1 MNSIQ
6 RLVKPALLIVCLGIA
21 AMWVY
26 AFGFASKESVNRIG
40 DTAWQQYAES
50 RCAVAKKERIA
61 LADMRKVN
69 EVGPEALRERATIV
83 DKATDTLERAIDD
96 ISAQSIA
103 DEKGRAI
110 VPLWLA
116 DYRTYIADRRA
127 YTEQLRRGDRE
138 AAGPEDR
145 LPGGDRVRRRVHRRR
160 TGSGARGD
168 VCERLRGLPRGT
180 RATGGVNR
188 R

>member
-1 MNSIQ
+1 MNSLQ

-40 DTAWQQYAES
+40 DVAWQQYAES

-83 DKATDTLERAIDD
+83 DKATDTLERSIDD
-96 ISAQSIA
+96 ISAQPIA

-116 DYRTYIADRRA
+116 DYRTYIADRRSYA
-127 YTEQLRRGDRE
+127 DDLRAGINEPFAETRVEGIPISE
-138 AAGPEDR
+138 KISTFAADN
-145 LPGGDRVRRRVHRRR
+145 LMK
-160 TGSGARGD
+160 SCGAPID
-168 VCERLRGLPRGT
+168 LSV
-180 RATGGVNR
+180 
-188 R
+188 

>member
-40 DTAWQQYAES
+40 DTAWQKYAES

-96 ISAQSIA
+96 ISAQQIA

-116 DYRTYIADRRA
+116 DYRTYIADRRSYA
-127 YTEQLRRGDRE
+127 DDLRAGINE
-138 AAGPEDR
+138 PFAETKVEGIPISEKISTFAADN
-145 LPGGDRVRRRVHRRR
+145 LMK
-160 TGSGARGD
+160 SCGAPID
-168 VCERLRGLPRGT
+168 LSV
-180 RATGGVNR
+180 
-188 R
+188 

>member
-1 MNSIQ
+1 MNLLR
-6 RLVKPALLIVCLGIA
+6 RLTKPLLAVVCLAIA

-40 DTAWQQYAES
+40 DEKWQQFAES
-50 RCAVAKKERIA
+50 RCAVARSERIG

-69 EVGPEALRERATIV
+69 DVGPAALRERAEIV

-96 ISAQSIA
+96 ISARPVA

-116 DYRTYIADRRA
+116 DYRTYIADRRSYA
-127 YTEQLRRGDRE
+127 DDLR
-138 AAGPEDR
+138 A
-145 LPGGDRVRRRVHRRR
+145 
-160 TGSGARGD
+160 
-168 VCERLRGLPRGT
+168 
-180 RATGGVNR
+180 GVNDPFAETKVEGIPISEKISTFAADNLMKSCGAPIDLSV
-188 R
+188 

>member
-83 DKATDTLERAIDD
+83 DKATDTLERVVDD
-96 ISAQSIA
+96 ISAQPIA

-116 DYRTYIADRRA
+116 DYRTYIADRRSYA
-127 YTEQLRRGDRE
+127 DDLRAGINE
-138 AAGPEDR
+138 PFAETKVEGIPISEKISTFAADN
-145 LPGGDRVRRRVHRRR
+145 LMK
-160 TGSGARGD
+160 SCGAPID
-168 VCERLRGLPRGT
+168 LSV
-180 RATGGVNR
+180 
-188 R
+188 

>member
-1 MNSIQ
+1 MMKIL
-6 RLVKPALLIVCLGIA
+6 RRAVKPVLLIVCMGIA
-21 AMWVY
+21 AMWIY

-40 DTAWQQYAES
+40 DTQWQEYAET
-50 RCAVAKKERIA
+50 RCAKGKEERLA

-69 EVGPEALRERATIV
+69 EVGPEALRERADIV

-96 ISAQSIA
+96 ISARPIA

-127 YTEQLRRGDRE
+127 YADDLRAGINE
-138 AAGPEDR
+138 PFAETKVEGIPISEKISTFAADN
-145 LPGGDRVRRRVHRRR
+145 LMK
-160 TGSGARGD
+160 SCGAPID
-168 VCERLRGLPRGT
+168 LSV
-180 RATGGVNR
+180 
-188 R
+188 

>member
-1 MNSIQ
+1 MKNLL
-6 RLVKPALLIVCLGIA
+6 RRAVKPLLLVVCMGMA
-21 AMWVY
+21 AMWIY

-40 DTAWQQYAES
+40 DAQWQEYAEA
-50 RCAVAKKERIA
+50 RCAKGKEERLA

-69 EVGPEALRERATIV
+69 EVGPEALRERADIV

-96 ISAQSIA
+96 ISARPIA

-127 YTEQLRRGDRE
+127 YADDLRAGINE
-138 AAGPEDR
+138 PFAETKVEGIPISEKISTFAADN
-145 LPGGDRVRRRVHRRR
+145 LMK
-160 TGSGARGD
+160 SCGAPID
-168 VCERLRGLPRGT
+168 LSV
-180 RATGGVNR
+180 
-188 R
+188 